1 MTFFAVLI
9 AVAFGVLG
17 REGRRERTHYGLK
30 IFLEFM
36 GVGLGIAWLLY
47 WIP

>member
-1 MTFFAVLI
+1 MTAFALLV
-9 AVAFGVLG
+9 AVGFGITG
-17 REGRRERTHYGLK
+17 RDRWVERGRYGAK